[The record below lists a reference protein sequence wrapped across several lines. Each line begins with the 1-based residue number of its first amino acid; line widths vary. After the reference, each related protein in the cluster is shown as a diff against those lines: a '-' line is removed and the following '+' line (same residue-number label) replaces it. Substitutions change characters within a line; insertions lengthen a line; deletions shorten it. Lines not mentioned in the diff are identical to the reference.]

1 MRFPTNTG
9 TFEIWIVST
18 LDQVV
23 VIWVCASIMHF
34 H

>member
-23 VIWVCASIMHF
+23 VI
-34 H
+34 